1 MSKKQREEF
10 KALVDRVLEY
20 DNRHKLSQTMAYF
33 FGCLNAAIEDDHDI
47 TNEKLILWLNSAVEF
62 VIERKR

>member
-10 KALVDRVLEY
+10 SALVDKVLDY

-33 FGCLNAAIEDDHDI
+33 FGCLNAAIEDDYDI
-47 TNEKLILWLNSAVEF
+47 SNENLILWLNSAIKF

>member
-10 KALVDRVLEY
+10 SALVDRVLDY

-47 TNEKLILWLNSAVEF
+47 TGEKLILWLNSAVEF

>member
-1 MSKKQREEF
+1 MSKEQREKF
-10 KALVDRVLEY
+10 SALVDKVLDY

-33 FGCLNAAIEDDHDI
+33 FGCLNAAIEDDHEI
-47 TNEKLILWLNSAVEF
+47 TGEKLTTWLNSAVEF

>member
-10 KALVDRVLEY
+10 NALVDKVLDY

-47 TNEKLILWLNSAVEF
+47 SNENLISWLNSAVEF